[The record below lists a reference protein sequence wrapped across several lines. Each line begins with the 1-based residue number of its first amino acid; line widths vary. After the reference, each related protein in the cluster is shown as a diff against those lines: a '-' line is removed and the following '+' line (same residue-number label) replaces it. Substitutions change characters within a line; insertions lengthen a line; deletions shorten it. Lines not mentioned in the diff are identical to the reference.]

1 MYDRHARGTSTGAVS
16 ATDACVYTSTDAHLH
31 THTEAHLGRLTP
43 RWPGTIIL
51 CGIIYGLFSSTF
63 VFQAGLLSILH
74 KAPLQLFFCFCFF
87 LALPPPCRSTY
98 LRASSQAV
106 APLPS
111 SSAESSPR
119 LRQDFRGMLYFLPI
133 NLALLLWVRI
143 RTIMILYRGTT
154 IVPPSHF
161 ATR

>member
-1 MYDRHARGTSTGAVS
+1 MYDRHARGTSAGAVS
-16 ATDACVYTSTDAHLH
+16 ATDACVYTSSDTHLH
-31 THTEAHLGRLTP
+31 THTQPHLCRLTP

-74 KAPLQLFFCFCFF
+74 KAPLHSSFSSFFFWLCPLRADPHISEPVCK
-87 LALPPPCRSTY
+87 LSHPCPRPPPNP
-98 LRASSQAV
+98 LR
-106 APLPS
+106 LG
-111 SSAESSPR
+111 
-119 LRQDFRGMLYFLPI
+119 QDFRGMLYFLPI